1 MDSIPLHVEDVALVG
16 MTVSEGGSAT
26 LSVGA
31 EVFSPAVYHG
41 TYSVTP
47 SGVAQVLATA
57 GMALRE
63 DVTVEPIP
71 SNYGL
76 VTWDGSVLTVS

>member
-1 MDSIPLHVEDVALVG
+1 MADVALAVDAPQAVPLSVADG
-16 MTVSEGGSAT
+16 ARAS

-31 EVFSPAVYHG
+31 EVFSPAEYHG
-41 TYSVTP
+41 AYVVTP
-47 SGVAQVLATA
+47 SQVAQVLATA

-76 VTWDGSVLTVS
+76 VTWDGSVLMVS